1 MDASSPQNQ
10 NTVEQRADVAGESI
24 KRLGPELRATVE
36 CEFAQLAREY
46 CPVGRAEEVCVREMA
61 RHVTAL
67 AHAEKAEPSVLAM
80 SAAMVANTSEIAGGS
95 ELDAALAAS
104 VTSDGTERVCRY
116 RQGHERAFHLAL
128 RSLVKMQDLRKSQ
141 SRNCVFEWERFSVE
155 EDCEAYLIDWAR
167 SRERRCPR
175 CGQSRGDWISSRCC
189 WECRG
194 CKMQVGMRWGTI
206 FHGSRLPLRTWFRAI
221 LLQVSF
227 GELET
232 EQISHRIGVTRATT
246 IRKLVCSIREAL
258 KSPNSDVL
266 LAGLNR
272 RPSPPDFIL
281 SKVSPKTECHGKTLA
296 TQAATT

>member
-1 MDASSPQNQ
+1 MDASSLQ
-10 NTVEQRADVAGESI
+10 NTAEQHADVAGESV
-24 KRLGPELRATVE
+24 KRLAPELRAAVE
-36 CEFAQLAREY
+36 SEFAQLAREY
-46 CPVGRAEEVCVREMA
+46 RPMGRAEEVLVREMA

-95 ELDAALAAS
+95 GLDAALAAS
-104 VTSDGTERVCRY
+104 VISDGTERVSRY

-128 RSLVKMQDLRKSQ
+128 RSLMKLQAARSSQ
-141 SRNCVFEWERFSVE
+141 SERRDLEWNQFSTE
-155 EDCEAYLIDWAR
+155 KDCENYLIKWAR

-175 CGQSRGDWISSRCC
+175 CGQSHGDWIVSRGC

-194 CKMQVGMRWGTI
+194 CKLQVGMRWGTI

-232 EQISHRIGVTRATT
+232 EQLSHRIGVTRATT
-246 IRKLVCSIREAL
+246 IRKLVSSIRKAL

-281 SKVSPKTECHGKTLA
+281 SKVCPKAEGHGNKLA

>member
-1 MDASSPQNQ
+1 MDASSLQNS
-10 NTVEQRADVAGESI
+10 VEQRADVASVSV
-24 KRLGPELRATVE
+24 KRLAPELRAAVE
-36 CEFAQLAREY
+36 NEFTQLSQEH
-46 CPVGRAEEVCVREMA
+46 CPIGRAEEVLVREMA

-80 SAAMVANTSEIAGGS
+80 SAAMVADTKETTGDSG
-95 ELDAALAAS
+95 LDAALAAS
-104 VTSDGTERVCRY
+104 VTSDGTERVSRY
-116 RQGHERAFHLAL
+116 RQAHERAFHLAL
-128 RSLVKMQDLRKSQ
+128 RSLQKLQAARRSQ
-141 SRNCVFEWERFSVE
+141 SGRRDFEWDRFSVE
-155 EDCEAYLIDWAR
+155 EDCEAYLIHWAR

-175 CGQSRGDWISSRCC
+175 CGQSRGDWIGSRGC

-206 FHGSRLPLRTWFRAI
+206 FHGSRLPLRAWFCAI
-221 LLQVSF
+221 LLQINF

-232 EQISHRIGVTRATT
+232 EQLSHRIGITRAAT
-246 IRKLVCSIREAL
+246 IRKLVSSIREAL

-281 SKVSPKTECHGKTLA
+281 SKVSPKTECHGNTWA
-296 TQAATT
+296 TQTATT